1 MRGFGSLWRY
11 MKHCLIAFVSDDGGF
26 SLFSPD
32 FPEFSSQGDCLE
44 EAVDMATDCLR
55 LLVDV
60 YGKEGRPL
68 PEPCE
73 LERAKAHTEALL
85 AGLAKVGFVPD
96 CAVSY
101 HSVPTIGS

>member
-1 MRGFGSLWRY
+1 

-32 FPEFSSQGDCLE
+32 FPEFSSQDDCLE

-85 AGLAKVGFVPD
+85 AEMVFVPD

-101 HSVPTIGS
+101 HSVPAIGS

>member
-1 MRGFGSLWRY
+1 
-11 MKHCLIAFVSDDGGF
+11 MKHCLIAFVSDNGGF

-32 FPEFSSQGDCLE
+32 FPEFSSQGDSLE

-68 PEPCE
+68 PEPCD
-73 LERAKAHTEALL
+73 LARAKTHTKRCWQSWQKWVLYLTARSRTT
-85 AGLAKVGFVPD
+85 VFRP
-96 CAVSY
+96 
-101 HSVPTIGS
+101 

>member
-68 PEPCE
+68 PEPCD
-73 LERAKAHTEALL
+73 LARAKAHTKRCWQSWQKWVLYLTARSRTTVFRL
-85 AGLAKVGFVPD
+85 
-96 CAVSY
+96 
-101 HSVPTIGS
+101 